1 MTRKYIAITRRLAT
15 YAFPAFIILV
25 VFFFSVTYVH
35 STLKK
40 EAENYSQDA
49 VYFLSNFLDQ
59 QLLSAESAAGVYLGN
74 RTVVRLSNTGEK
86 NASLPSVSE
95 AAYSLSADIISF
107 CNRNKMAEDL
117 LIYFP
122 KLNRVV
128 GKNGY
133 LTPYQYYKSIYQSHA
148 DEGTG
153 YHAWAKTVLDCTGI
167 QILTYTDPAT
177 GMTSTY
183 HFQGMPANTP
193 AKDCN
198 RIMILLVNKQ
208 AVGKAVTSI
217 SEVMNIES
225 IKMITETGTQYYDWV
240 SNQAIADSHPIF
252 AEVKSNTW
260 DMNIQIHQSFSAA
273 YSPIVKLQKTL
284 SVCILIAVIL
294 ASLVIGYFFINS
306 SNSIRRLQTLL
317 PAHKENLAWYNT
329 DFDWIAEKVNE
340 LYQENCHHIEQINLQ
355 AEILSSAFFK
365 DLINRDIRQTR
376 QLTQLCN
383 IYDVPLE
390 HPYIKILL
398 IRPEVNYESFQ
409 HIMHTLLVQWE
420 SDSFWFCWTSINKNS
435 VILCNWSKS
444 FVLIDSFSREIS
456 KLLAVKIDESEI
468 FTSIEEIA
476 ERYSNLCNK
485 NHCRAP
491 VTKTNCDSIAELFLD
506 ALDDGNYKKCTRLLP
521 GLSKWAIKATDSKY
535 ELCRRYAF
543 LAQLY
548 EVSISQLSKDEFDQL
563 FFDRTGELWESIL
576 YGCLIRL
583 AKQKEK
589 MSIPLM
595 AYKII
600 EQEYADTQLGVASIA
615 DRLCVSQSYLS
626 RVFKEQY
633 EDGISITLNRKRIE
647 IAKELMLS
655 GTQSIKEIALQVGFN
670 SDMNFIRVFKKFE
683 SMTPGIF
690 RKEYAEAE

>member
-1 MTRKYIAITRRLAT
+1 M
-15 YAFPAFIILV
+15 
-25 VFFFSVTYVH
+25 
-35 STLKK
+35 
-40 EAENYSQDA
+40 
-49 VYFLSNFLDQ
+49 
-59 QLLSAESAAGVYLGN
+59 
-74 RTVVRLSNTGEK
+74 
-86 NASLPSVSE
+86 
-95 AAYSLSADIISF
+95 
-107 CNRNKMAEDL
+107 
-117 LIYFP
+117 
-122 KLNRVV
+122 
-128 GKNGY
+128 
-133 LTPYQYYKSIYQSHA
+133 
-148 DEGTG
+148 
-153 YHAWAKTVLDCTGI
+153 
-167 QILTYTDPAT
+167 
-177 GMTSTY
+177 
-183 HFQGMPANTP
+183 
-193 AKDCN
+193 
-198 RIMILLVNKQ
+198 
-208 AVGKAVTSI
+208 
-217 SEVMNIES
+217 
-225 IKMITETGTQYYDWV
+225 
-240 SNQAIADSHPIF
+240 
-252 AEVKSNTW
+252 
-260 DMNIQIHQSFSAA
+260 
-273 YSPIVKLQKTL
+273 
-284 SVCILIAVIL
+284 
-294 ASLVIGYFFINS
+294 
-306 SNSIRRLQTLL
+306 
-317 PAHKENLAWYNT
+317 
-329 DFDWIAEKVNE
+329 
-340 LYQENCHHIEQINLQ
+340 
-355 AEILSSAFFK
+355 
-365 DLINRDIRQTR
+365 
-376 QLTQLCN
+376 
-383 IYDVPLE
+383 
-390 HPYIKILL
+390 
-398 IRPEVNYESFQ
+398 
-409 HIMHTLLVQWE
+409 
-420 SDSFWFCWTSINKNS
+420 
-435 VILCNWSKS
+435 
-444 FVLIDSFSREIS
+444 IDSFSREIS